1 MNSYFHADPLFRHS
15 TGKIEDLDTAAQEIN
30 KSIYSYLKNN
40 YGTLGET
47 KTVKRDI
54 QALDAKYKDWS
65 RSRIRREL
73 EKLKRRGPVIQ
84 GSFLCEEII
93 FLSHRLR
100 SEIKNRPR
108 KNIPATDRDF
118 GTGFWP
124 ACRKTFADV
133 AGLSPTFSIE
143 DCGEHFSKVLS
154 IPSLLMSC
162 LFQSPFWFLSLPVP
176 EIPFDL
182 FPPSSPEIAK
192 FIKKAKTGSSA
203 CPLDQISVISLK
215 RCPILRTILHNI
227 IANCWQSQY
236 TPKAW
241 RVGVTI
247 LLYKKGDPAK
257 VDNFRPITLQSVPYK
272 IFSSFIRNRLQAFL
286 DNNKYHNNNIQ
297 KGFAH
302 GQDGVLEHTELLDF
316 MMRDES
322 FFSPFNNC
330 TERYMLLKPNSC
342 YYVVMYVLFH

>member
-1 MNSYFHADPLFRHS
+1 MFVDFTEAS
-15 TGKIEDLDTAAQEIN
+15 
-30 KSIYSYLKNN
+30 
-40 YGTLGET
+40 
-47 KTVKRDI
+47 
-54 QALDAKYKDWS
+54 
-65 RSRIRREL
+65 
-73 EKLKRRGPVIQ
+73 
-84 GSFLCEEII
+84 
-93 FLSHRLR
+93 
-100 SEIKNRPR
+100 
-108 KNIPATDRDF
+108 PAF
-118 GTGFWP
+118 YIS
-124 ACRKTFADV
+124 A
-133 AGLSPTFSIE
+133 
-143 DCGEHFSKVLS
+143 CGEYFLRVLGL
-154 IPSLLMSC
+154 PASLRSC
-162 LFQSPFWFLSLPVP
+162 LFHIPQWFPVLPAPV
-176 EIPFDL
+176 IPFDL
-182 FPPSSPEIAK
+182 TPPSYAEVAAV
-192 FIKKAKTGSSA
+192 IKKARAGSSA
-203 CPLDQISVISLK
+203 CPLDQISVITLK

-227 IANCWQSQY
+227 IVNCWQSQY

-241 RVGVTI
+241 RQGVTI